1 MPLYTG
7 WQAYNV
13 ETGGDRL
20 AADANAGENGMS
32 MDFETVRFL
41 RVVFALVFAC
51 VGVAG
56 GFKYYGLLGSV
67 GGGFIGYIVGWNLV
81 DLVKGR
87 AGK

>member
-7 WQAYNV
+7 RRPYNV
-13 ETGGDRL
+13 ETGGL
-20 AADANAGENGMS
+20 LVAADANAGEDGMS

-41 RVVFALVFAC
+41 RVLFALVFAC
-51 VGVAG
+51 VGIAA
-56 GFKYYGLLGSV
+56 GFKYFGLLGSA
-67 GGGFIGYIVGWNLV
+67 GGAFFGYIIGWNLV